1 MVTVEFETVRLS
13 CGREAIASPAQ
24 LLEPGDMVDY
34 RELLEDLRLF
44 GNLVFLDGAL
54 CERSEREFAAVR
66 GIYDLGRGWL
76 RVEWKHGFPAVVLPC
91 EHEVLV
97 AKP

>member
-1 MVTVEFETVRLS
+1 MTIEVETVRLS

-24 LLEPGDMVDY
+24 LLEPGDIVDY

-44 GNLVFLDGAL
+44 GNLVFLDAAL
-54 CERSEREFAAVR
+54 CERSEREFAAVH

-76 RVEWKHGFPAVVLPC
+76 RIEWKSEFPAVVLPSD
-91 EHEVLV
+91 HDVLV